1 MKPGTV
7 YLVGAGPGDPYLI
20 TLRGLECLGQ
30 ADVVIYDRLI
40 DELLLERC
48 KPGAELIDVGKS
60 ATSHTMEQE
69 EINRLLIS
77 KAKEGKAV
85 VRLKGG
91 DPFVLGRGG
100 EEADALSSNGVPFEV
115 VPGVSSAVAV
125 PAYAGIPV
133 THRHVASS
141 FAVITGHEDPVK
153 DTSSVNWKKLAG
165 AADTLICLMGMG
177 NLAHIVDELIA
188 GGKAPDTPVA
198 LIRYGTTPAQKT
210 VTGTLS
216 TIVKEADKADF
227 KPPVVIAV
235 GDVVALRDRLS
246 WFEKQPLFG
255 KRILVT
261 RSRPQAGKLS
271 RLLTERGATAVE
283 LPAIEIRDVSDTNEI
298 DQAVRHLH
306 DYHWVLFTSF
316 NGVEALCNRLKALQL
331 HARWFRALR
340 IGAIGPATAEA
351 LASRGLN
358 ADFVPAEHTSEAAA
372 SGLGEIGVSGQ
383 RILLPRADI
392 APKDLCERLIELG
405 AEPHE
410 VVAYITKT
418 PPEVNLNAGEI
429 IDSGNIDI
437 ATFTSSSTVTNL
449 LSLVGNDPNVLSGIV
464 VACIGPVTAA
474 TARAAGLN
482 VDITAEE
489 YTIPGLVEAIERY
502 YEKGKA

>member
-1 MKPGTV
+1 MKPGMV
-7 YLVGAGPGDPYLI
+7 YLVGAGPGGPGLI
-20 TLRGLECLGQ
+20 TLRGLECIER

-40 DELLLERC
+40 DERLLEHC
-48 KPGAELIDVGKS
+48 KPAAELIDVGKS
-60 ATSHTMEQE
+60 ATSHTMEQD
-69 EINRLLIS
+69 EINQLLIS
-77 KAKEGKAV
+77 KAKQGKAV

-100 EEADALSSNGVPFEV
+100 EEADALSSNDVPFEV

-141 FAVITGHEDPVK
+141 FAVVTGHEDPLK
-153 DTSSVNWKKLAG
+153 DTSSVNWKKLAA

-177 NLAHIVDELIA
+177 NLSHIVDELIA
-188 GGKAPDTPVA
+188 GGRAPDTPVA
-198 LIRYGTTPAQKT
+198 LIRYGTTPAQET
-210 VTGTLS
+210 ITGTLS
-216 TIVKEADKADF
+216 TIVEEADKADF
-227 KPPVVIAV
+227 KPPVVIVV
-235 GDVVALRDRLS
+235 GDVVVLRDRLS
-246 WFEKQPLFG
+246 WFEKRPLFG

-261 RSRPQAGKLS
+261 RSRSQAGKLS
-271 RLLTERGATAVE
+271 RLLTERGATTIE
-283 LPAIEIRDVSDTNEI
+283 LPTVEIRDVSDTTEL

-306 DYHWVLFTSF
+306 DYHWVLFTSV
-316 NGVEALCNRLKALQL
+316 NGVEALWNRLSALRL
-331 HARWFRALR
+331 DARWFRDVR

-405 AEPHE
+405 AKPHE

-418 PPEVNLNAGEI
+418 PSEISLNAREI
-429 IDSGNIDI
+429 LDSGNIDI

-449 LSLVGNDPNVLSGIV
+449 LSLLDEEPHVLDGIV

-474 TARAAGLN
+474 TAKAAGLN
-482 VDITAEE
+482 TDIIAEE